1 MVHAIGGTPPLAS
14 PLLDNMGPWP
24 IYVPPNAP
32 CPVPNNGMTKMNLS
46 KMSLAVA
53 LSGVMVMTACDDL
66 RDPENPNR
74 NTQQGALIGAGLG
87 ALVGIAAGDD
97 ADDRRR
103 GAVVGA
109 LVGGGIGGIAG
120 ADLDRQEAELRE
132 QLGGNAQIVNT
143 GDQLIVTLPQDIL
156 FATDSASL
164 TGALQSDL
172 TTLAASINAYPNT
185 TINVIGHADNTG
197 GAAYNQDLSA
207 RRAQAVSSVLIQ
219 SGVDAFRIRSI
230 GRGEDSP
237 IASNL
242 TPEGRALNRRV
253 EITITPN
260 V

>member
-1 MVHAIGGTPPLAS
+1 
-14 PLLDNMGPWP
+14 
-24 IYVPPNAP
+24 
-32 CPVPNNGMTKMNLS
+32 MTLS

-53 LSGVMVMTACDDL
+53 LSGVMVLTACDEMN
-66 RDPENPNR
+66 DPNNPNR
-74 NTQQGALIGAGLG
+74 NTQQGAAIGAGIG
-87 ALVGIAAGDD
+87 ALIGIAAGDT
-97 ADDRRR
+97 AEERRR

-120 ADLDRQEAELRE
+120 ADLDRQEAELRQ
-132 QLGGNAQIVNT
+132 QLGSYAQIVNT

-156 FATDSASL
+156 FATNSTAL
-164 TGALQSDL
+164 TGALRSDL
-172 TTLAASINAYPNT
+172 TALAASMNRYPNT

-197 GAAYNQDLSA
+197 GAAFNQDLSA

-219 SGVDAFRIRSI
+219 SGVAPVRIRSI
-230 GRGEDSP
+230 GRGEDAP